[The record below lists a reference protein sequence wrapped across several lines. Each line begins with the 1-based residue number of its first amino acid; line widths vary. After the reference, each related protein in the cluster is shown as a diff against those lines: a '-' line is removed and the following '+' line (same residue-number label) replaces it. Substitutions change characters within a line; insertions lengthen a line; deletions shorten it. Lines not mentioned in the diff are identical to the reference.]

1 MCGSKLSRE
10 SKQVVF
16 SEEIEKL
23 ALELSQEEKPME
35 VRSTLA
41 ASFHE
46 LLGLKKGMQSFK
58 RLDNLLNNFL
68 LDP

>member
-46 LLGLKKGMQSFK
+46 LLGLKKGM
-58 RLDNLLNNFL
+58 
-68 LDP
+68 